1 VTATP
6 YSGLRVVEIAD
17 DPGGEFTGKLLAGSG
32 ADVIKV
38 EPSSGAASRRI
49 GPFAGD
55 RTDPEASLSFRWY
68 NAGKRSVTIDDTD
81 DAGRA
86 ALTELIAGA
95 DVLLTSLPPAQA
107 AARGLVPAELVA
119 RHPRLIVVALT
130 PFGLDGPWS
139 SYRGSD
145 LVGLAAG
152 GMLYSCGYDDHSI
165 PPIRPGG
172 DHAYTTA
179 ASFAHTG
186 LLLALLERRRTG
198 RGQVVDVSVHAACA
212 VSGELSNP
220 FWFYP
225 KSIVKRQ
232 TARHAQP
239 APTQPALFRCGDDHY
254 VYFALIL
261 ADQKP
266 WQALVKWM
274 DDMGLAADLTDPAY
288 DDLAY
293 RQENFAHIQEL
304 VEVFFLLLDAE
315 TAYHEGQRRGLPIGV
330 ARAPEELFDDEH
342 LQARGFFVDVEQ
354 DGAQPVKQPGTPY
367 RFSSFDLP
375 GPHRAP
381 RLGEHTSEVL
391 ESA

>member
-1 VTATP
+1 MTTTP
-6 YSGLRVVEIAD
+6 YSGLRVVEIAE

-32 ADVIKV
+32 ADVVKV
-38 EPSSGAASRRI
+38 EPPHGSAGRRV
-49 GPFAGD
+49 GPFADD
-55 RTDPEASLSFRWY
+55 RRDPEASLSFHWY
-68 NAGKRSVTIDDTD
+68 NAGKRSVILDDTSD
-81 DAGRA
+81 DGRS
-86 ALTELIAGA
+86 ALEELLTGA
-95 DVLLTSLPPAQA
+95 DVLIVSLSPAQA
-107 AARGLVPAELVA
+107 AARDLVPSELVT
-119 RHPRLIVVALT
+119 RYPRLIVVALT

-152 GMLYSCGYDDHSI
+152 GMLHSCGYDDHSL
-165 PPIRPGG
+165 PPVRPGG

-225 KSIVKRQ
+225 KAIVKRQ
-232 TARHAQP
+232 TSRHAQP
-239 APTQPALFRCGDDHY
+239 SPTQPALFRCGDDHY

-274 DDMGLAADLTDPAY
+274 DDMELAADLTDPAY

-293 RQENFAHIQEL
+293 RQRNFAHVQEL
-304 VEVFFLLLDAE
+304 VEVFFLLLDSE

-342 LQARGFFVDVEQ
+342 LRARGFFVEVEQ
-354 DGAQPVKQPGTPY
+354 DEQTVSHPGTPY
-367 RFSSFDLP
+367 RFSAYDLP
-375 GPHRAP
+375 GPRRAP
-381 RLGEHTSEVL
+381 RLGEHTREVL
-391 ESA
+391 ERV